1 VSVLARRGVQT
12 ALAAVA
18 YTALTVV
25 MTWPVSAD
33 LGRTIPADL
42 GDSLLNMWIMAWVSE
57 STLAVLGGQMSFADV
72 WNANIF
78 SPTPLSLTFSDHLL
92 PEALQG
98 LPAYLATGNIILA
111 YNLVFLATFALSGLG
126 TFLFVRELTGSA
138 LAGFVAGLF
147 YAFFPY
153 RLNQFPHVQT
163 LSSQWMPLALFGFRR
178 YFDLGSRWAL
188 VGGAAAFVVQGLSTG
203 YYLFF
208 FAPVLAGYVI
218 WELASRRRLR
228 DWRAWAEVSVA
239 GAVALVVT
247 LPFLLPYA
255 EARERFGF
263 TRPFGE
269 VLIYSADLHA
279 YLNAPYHLHFWG
291 ARLTPWPQPEGDLF
305 MGAVPLLLAIAAVLI
320 WAARA
325 TRTLWTATADAALR
339 ERLVARGLAL
349 AGALLA
355 LGAVVVVVTGGFVW
369 DVVEVPIRMTN
380 VRRTLTYALV
390 CAIAAAGVSPR
401 LRRAAAGA
409 APDLT
414 PFLVLASAFAVVM
427 SLGPIPRAGGRQ
439 IVGLGL
445 YDVFFTYVPG
455 YDGFRVP
462 ARFGMIAGAL
472 TAVLCGYALAAIG
485 RWRRG
490 GAIAIGVIGL
500 AYLAEVWAVPVPTN
514 LTWSSTARY
523 QPPWPT
529 VHRVNDGPLAYR
541 YLVAVP
547 EDMTIL
553 ELPFGDSGWDMR
565 YVYYAGLHRKRIVNG
580 YSGYFPDGYL
590 ARAARLAGLWDDR
603 DAAWAAVRSSGAT
616 HLLVHRD
623 AYPPLEGPAVIGW
636 ARLAGAIPVVEFA
649 DGDVLFA
656 LPPP

>member
-1 VSVLARRGVQT
+1 MSVLARRGVQT

-33 LGRTIPADL
+33 LGRTVPADL

-57 STLAVLGGQMSFADV
+57 SALAMLGGQMSFADL

-78 SPTPLSLTFSDHLL
+78 SPTPLSLTFSDHLV

-98 LPAYLATGNIILA
+98 LPAYLATGNILLA

-153 RLNQFPHVQT
+153 RLNQSSHIQT
-163 LSSQWMPLALFGFRR
+163 LSSQWIPLALFGFRR
-178 YFDLGSRWAL
+178 YIDRGSRWAL
-188 VGGAAAFVVQGLSTG
+188 AGGAAAFVVQGLSTG

-218 WELASRRRLR
+218 WELASRGRLR

-269 VLIYSADLHA
+269 VLLYSADLHA

-291 ARLTPWPQPEGDLF
+291 ARLTPWPQAEGDLF
-305 MGAVPLLLAIAAVLI
+305 MGAVPLLLAIAAVVI
-320 WAARA
+320 WAARS
-325 TRTLWTATADAALR
+325 TRTVWTATADAAAR
-339 ERLVARGLAL
+339 ERLLARGLVV

-355 LGAVVVVVTGGFVW
+355 LGAVVVVVTGGFIW
-369 DVVEVPIRMTN
+369 DVGVPIRMTN
-380 VRRTLTYALV
+380 VRRTLTYALI
-390 CAIAAAGVSPR
+390 CAIVAAAVSPR
-401 LRRAAAGA
+401 LRRAALDR

-414 PFLVLASAFAVVM
+414 PFLVLAIAFAVVM

-445 YDVFFTYVPG
+445 YDLFFTYVPG
-455 YDGFRVP
+455 YDGLRVP

-490 GAIAIGVIGL
+490 GAIALAVVGL
-500 AYLAEVWAVPVPTN
+500 VYLAEVWAVPVPTN

-565 YVYYAGLHRKRIVNG
+565 YVYYAGLHGKRIVNG

-590 ARAARLAGLWDDR
+590 GRAAKLAGLWADR
-603 DAAWAAVRSSGAT
+603 DAAWAAVTSSGAT

-623 AYPPLEGPAVIGW
+623 GYPPHEGPAVVGW
-636 ARLAGAIPVVEFA
+636 ARFAGAIPVAEFA